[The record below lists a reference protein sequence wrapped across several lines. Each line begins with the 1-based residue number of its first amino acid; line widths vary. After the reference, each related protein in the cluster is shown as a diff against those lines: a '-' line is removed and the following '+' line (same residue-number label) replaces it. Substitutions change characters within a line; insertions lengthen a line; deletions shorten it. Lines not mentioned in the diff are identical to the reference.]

1 MSCNLKFTLYRSY
14 FPVLGIDPYCNL
26 KTTGVV
32 HLVRTGI
39 PFSFAGVH
47 FGIALTTRRASLSS
61 DGSTLL
67 LILTSDIEPSF
78 SMIICTITRPCMPF
92 SCATI
97 GYFNAVQ
104 IRLHCTFTTR
114 KSWLFINSSKFI
126 DFVVI
131 WFLVWIPI
139 YKFIVFK

>member
-67 LILTSDIEPSF
+67 ITLTSDMEPSF
-78 SMIICTITRPCMPF
+78 SMILSTITRPCTPF
-92 SCATI
+92 SCATS
-97 GYFNAVQ
+97 GYFTLLLDKTS
-104 IRLHCTFTTR
+104 LHFHHQE
-114 KSWLFINSSKFI
+114 KMAFHQLYQFH
-126 DFVVI
+126 
-131 WFLVWIPI
+131 
-139 YKFIVFK
+139 